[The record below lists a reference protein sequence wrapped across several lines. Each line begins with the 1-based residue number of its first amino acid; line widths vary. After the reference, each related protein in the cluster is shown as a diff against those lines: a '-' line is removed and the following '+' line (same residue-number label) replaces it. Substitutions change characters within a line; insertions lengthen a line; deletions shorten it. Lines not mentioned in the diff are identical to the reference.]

1 MDQFVVDVGDLPVEL
16 GDPVVLFGPGDS
28 GEPTVQDWATWAETN
43 PHEILTGIGGRVPRH
58 YLPIK
63 PETLKSLEQEFAD
76 G

>member
-1 MDQFVVDVGDLPVEL
+1 M
-16 GDPVVLFGPGDS
+16 
-28 GEPTVQDWATWAETN
+28 TY
-43 PHEILTGIGGRVPRH
+43 PHTQSPKVAARSIGARVPRH